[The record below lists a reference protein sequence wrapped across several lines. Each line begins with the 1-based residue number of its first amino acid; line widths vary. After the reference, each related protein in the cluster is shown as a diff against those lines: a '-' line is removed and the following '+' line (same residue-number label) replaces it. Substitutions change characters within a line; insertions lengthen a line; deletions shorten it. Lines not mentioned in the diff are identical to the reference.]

1 MAEEQPAGEQEK
13 RESAAPKDIGA
24 EIELFINQI
33 DALAE
38 TLPLATLAIQG
49 VRTASRQELTKFL
62 NEECEVIST
71 DGAKKSY
78 RFGGGQALKFAR
90 LIRRVE
96 KAQQAQLLVPRGLF
110 VALVS
115 QFDAFVGGLIRQ
127 LFKLKPELV
136 NSSGRNLTFS
146 QLAEFG
152 SIEAAREFVIDK
164 EIESVLRDSHADQFD
179 WLEGKFNLPLRKDLP
194 AWPSFIEATERR
206 NLFVHTNGVVSRQ
219 YLEVCRKHACQLP
232 ENICLGQSLRLT
244 REYLNAAYEC
254 FLEIG
259 VKLGQ
264 VLLRKIQP
272 DEIKKADMN
281 LVSVTYNLIAEERY
295 QLARILLDFATETLK
310 VHASEEY
317 RLTLVVNR
325 AQTYKWTGDEEKCKD
340 VLIREDWTA
349 TNLKFRLAYAVLRD
363 DFEQATGIVKQIGKD
378 DPEVDRHAYREWP
391 LLKGL
396 RKSPEFNRLFE
407 QIFGEP
413 LYRVIVQD
421 TQAGGSDP
429 ERVN

>member
-1 MAEEQPAGEQEK
+1 MTEKQSAGKREK
-13 RESAAPKDIGA
+13 EESAAPKDIGA
-24 EIELFINQI
+24 EIELFVNQI

-49 VRTASRQELTKFL
+49 VRTASRQELTNFL
-62 NEECEVIST
+62 NEECEVVYT
-71 DGAKKSY
+71 EGTKKSY
-78 RFGGGQALKFAR
+78 RFGGGQALKFERFA
-90 LIRRVE
+90 RRVQ

-127 LFKLKPELV
+127 LFKLRPEFV

-179 WLEGKFNLPLRKDLP
+179 WLEGKFNLPLRKDLS

-219 YLEVCRKHACQLP
+219 YLEVCRKHTCQLP
-232 ENICLGQSLRLT
+232 DNICLGQSLRLT
-244 REYLNAAYEC
+244 REYFKAAYEC

-264 VLLRKIQP
+264 VLWRKIQP
-272 DEIKKADMN
+272 GDIKKADTN
-281 LVSVTYNLIAEERY
+281 LLSVTYNLIAEERY
-295 QLARILLDFATETLK
+295 QLARVLLDFATEILK
-310 VHASEEY
+310 VHASEES
-317 RLTLVVNR
+317 RLTFVVNR
-325 AQTYKWTGDEEKCKD
+325 AQTYKWTGDEEKCRD
-340 VLIREDWTA
+340 ILNSEDWTA
-349 TNLKFRLAYAVLRD
+349 TSLKFRLAYAVLRD
-363 DFEQATGIVKQIGKD
+363 DFEEANGIVKQIGKD

-396 RKSPEFNRLFE
+396 RKSPEFGRLFE
-407 QIFGEP
+407 QIFGES
-413 LYRVIVQD
+413 LHRVIVQD
-421 TQAGGSDP
+421 TQQGGSDP
-429 ERVN
+429 ERIN